1 MSRRAWAWGVPA
13 AVLVLAALGFF
24 YATSTPRY
32 ALYRL
37 GVAMQRHDVAA
48 AERYFDVERIADR
61 AAEVIVADYLARQP
75 EPTTTAEF
83 DGRQLA
89 ASMAKRRVRPQV
101 VTRVRLEIR
110 RSVERAGVQ
119 ADRPRAAGGSHRG
132 PAGVR
137 GLERRARR
145 LGHLPRSQPGP
156 GPLPDEPPGRPR
168 LADQRVR
175 PGMGAPP
182 GAGGAGADPLGRAP
196 RARPVTTF
204 RSSRSPTS
212 PSSDMIDSGMELHRG
227 QRQRARARPP

>member
-13 AVLVLAALGFF
+13 AVAVLAALGWF

-37 GVAMQRHDVAA
+37 GVAIQRHDVAT
-48 AERYFDVERIADR
+48 AEQYFDVERIADR

-83 DGRQLA
+83 NGRQLA

-119 ADRPRAAGGSHRG
+119 PTALVLPVGAIAVLRAFEVSRAGPDVWVTYLDPKQG
-132 PAGVR
+132 PVRFRMSPQAGQGWQISEFDPEWVR
-137 GLERRARR
+137 RRA
-145 LGHLPRSQPGP
+145 QE
-156 GPLPDEPPGRPR
+156 EP
-168 LADQRVR
+168 
-175 PGMGAPP
+175 
-182 GAGGAGADPLGRAP
+182 
-196 RARPVTTF
+196 ARI
-204 RSSRSPTS
+204 R
-212 PSSDMIDSGMELHRG
+212 
-227 QRQRARARPP
+227 